1 MLLATFNGHT
11 GFWNMFSRK
20 ELSQKEGDTAGQTR
34 GDERASERARVGG
47 VRVFD
52 RFVVD
57 WWWPWPTFKVR
68 LVQQH
73 GDSVGMG
80 VGGVRKRR
88 LILAN

>member
-1 MLLATFNGHT
+1 MDTLVSGICFQERSFLR
-11 GFWNMFSRK
+11 RK
-20 ELSQKEGDTAGQTR
+20 ETR
-34 GDERASERARVGG
+34 PDRHGETSERARVGG